1 MRIEEV
7 PDDYDPITDHD
18 DLTYIVMRNI
28 CLDGS
33 PAATKYDL
41 KGNPDRT
48 KASDMSVLRDSELRT
63 NQPDG
68 IRLKEEERQE
78 VETILTQDLEF
89 LERRDLVDYS
99 LLLMLDN
106 VPLDDKTKSQAEPS
120 LIGMTAEGEKLLRMG
135 IIDIMQRKVG
145 GAAKK
150 WKEQVL
156 GGVFGYVF
164 PPKSGIAD
172 KFKKLSVDAP
182 VDDNSTG
189 ASSSRGKSDKN
200 TANRKRNQKKSKNRP
215 QAASG
220 RCPRLGL
227 VHCIPRN
234 YFSSAFAFCLL

>member
-1 MRIEEV
+1 MLFQ
-7 PDDYDPITDHD
+7 DHD

-41 KGNPDRT
+41 KGDPDRT
-48 KASDMSVLRDSELRT
+48 KASDMTVLRDSELRT

-78 VETILTQDLEF
+78 VETILTQDLDF
-89 LERRDLVDYS
+89 LELRDLVDYS

-106 VPLDDKTKSQAEPS
+106 VPLEDGTKPQAEPS
-120 LIGMTAEGEKLLRMG
+120 LIGTTAEGEKLLRMG
-135 IIDIMQRKVG
+135 IIDIVQRKVG

-164 PPKSGIAD
+164 PRNCRQVQETERGCP
-172 KFKKLSVDAP
+172 
-182 VDDNSTG
+182 
-189 ASSSRGKSDKN
+189 SSRGKCDKN
-200 TANRKRNQKKSKNRP
+200 TANKRNQKKSKNRP
-215 QAASG
+215 E
-220 RCPRLGL
+220 PRPNPALD
-227 VHCIPRN
+227 
-234 YFSSAFAFCLL
+234 